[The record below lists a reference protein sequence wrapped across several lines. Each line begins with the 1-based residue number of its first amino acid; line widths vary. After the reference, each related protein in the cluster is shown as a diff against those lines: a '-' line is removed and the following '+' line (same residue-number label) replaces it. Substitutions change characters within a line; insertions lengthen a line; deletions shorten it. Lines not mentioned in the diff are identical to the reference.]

1 MRHWWHDEPGK
12 VSFRIRAELPC
23 KCDPASGLI
32 KAWYMLCSN
41 RIYMFSALGILSII
55 LGALVIIVNGLRNAP
70 EAYEDE
76 HGFHLI
82 RKRASG
88 SGILRKKR
96 PSRPEAGS
104 LKGARVN
111 P

>member
-1 MRHWWHDEPGK
+1 M
-12 VSFRIRAELPC
+12 LP
-23 KCDPASGLI
+23 
-32 KAWYMLCSN
+32 
-41 RIYMFSALGILSII
+41 ALGILSIT
-55 LGALVIIVNGLRNAP
+55 LGALIIIVNGLRRAP

-76 HGFHLI
+76 QGFHLI

-96 PSRPEAGS
+96 ASRPEPGS

-111 P
+111 S

>member
-1 MRHWWHDEPGK
+1 
-12 VSFRIRAELPC
+12 
-23 KCDPASGLI
+23 
-32 KAWYMLCSN
+32 MLST
-41 RIYMFSALGILSII
+41 LGILSVTF
-55 LGALVIIVNGLRNAP
+55 GALIIVVNALRSAP

-76 HGFHLI
+76 QGFHLI

-88 SGILRKKR
+88 SGILRRKR
-96 PSRPEAGS
+96 ASQPETGS

>member
-1 MRHWWHDEPGK
+1 M
-12 VSFRIRAELPC
+12 C
-23 KCDPASGLI
+23 PAPVL
-32 KAWYMLCSN
+32 YML
-41 RIYMFSALGILSII
+41 SALGILSITF
-55 LGALVIIVNGLRNAP
+55 GALVIVVNRLRSAP

-96 PSRPEAGS
+96 ASRPEAGS

>member
-1 MRHWWHDEPGK
+1 M
-12 VSFRIRAELPC
+12 C
-23 KCDPASGLI
+23 PAAIL
-32 KAWYMLCSN
+32 YML
-41 RIYMFSALGILSII
+41 SALGILSVTF
-55 LGALVIIVNGLRNAP
+55 GALVIIVNGLRSAP
-70 EAYEDE
+70 EAYEDGQ
-76 HGFHLI
+76 GFHLI

-96 PSRPEAGS
+96 ASRSEPGS

>member
-1 MRHWWHDEPGK
+1 LGTSAGLGTARQGRFGINYALN
-12 VSFRIRAELPC
+12 FRV
-23 KCDPASGLI
+23 
-32 KAWYMLCSN
+32 MLL
-41 RIYMFSALGILSII
+41 APGILAAAF
-55 LGALVIIVNGLRNAP
+55 GAMVVVIFRGLQKAP

-96 PSRPEAGS
+96 ASRPEAGS